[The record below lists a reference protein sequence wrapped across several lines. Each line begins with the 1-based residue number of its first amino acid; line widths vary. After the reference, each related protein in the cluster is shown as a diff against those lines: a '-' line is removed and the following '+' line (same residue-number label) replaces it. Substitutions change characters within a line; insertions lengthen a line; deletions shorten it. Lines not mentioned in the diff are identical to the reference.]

1 MPGFPDPFVSNVPGS
16 LMNAEELTRAI
27 RIDIAGE
34 LEAIHLYQAH
44 AQATDNALVKEVL
57 LDIANEERV
66 HTGELQRLLEIL
78 LTDEA
83 GLRSKGADEVN
94 AAVAKMGGPAATAA
108 PAEPTTIGALK

>member
-1 MPGFPDPFVSNVPGS
+1 MPGFPDPFVSNVPERP
-16 LMNAEELTRAI
+16 MNAEELTRAI

-78 LTDEA
+78 LADDA
-83 GLRSKGADEVN
+83 GLRSQGADEVN
-94 AAVAKMGGPAATAA
+94 ATAAKMGGQ
-108 PAEPTTIGALK
+108 AEPPTIGSLK